1 MFLAFYARTPPLMFT
16 FNTEPTADHLTVM
29 LMLAMTHLVE
39 RSMEL
44 NSTGNYICSY
54 NVKAWLRHPPRIH
67 SAYSF
72 GVKHGV
78 LLFGTFKIRKLFAL
92 GNTFFELFFAEI
104 QPKSSKH
111 ETAEYI
117 VARGSWLIFQQKNS
131 YFVLANLFRTKL
143 SPQKHSMVVI
153 HGTENR

>member
-1 MFLAFYARTPPLMFT
+1 MFLAFYARTSPLMFT

-67 SAYSF
+67 TTYSF

-92 GNTFFELFFAEI
+92 GNTRHELFFVQI
-104 QPKSSKH
+104 QSNSAKD
-111 ETAEYI
+111 
-117 VARGSWLIFQQKNS
+117 VAPESVFACCGRLIFQQKNS
-131 YFVLANLFRTKL
+131 YFVRVLFLRDTI
-143 SPQKHSMVVI
+143 STVNTQRS
-153 HGTENR
+153 